1 MKRYFLLLILV
12 ALYFIGTAQPMPE
25 QPKNPGNPSLP
36 STGSVKGKILEAGSN
51 TPLEY
56 ANIIIYSQND
66 STFVAG
72 TTASVDGTFTIGPI
86 APGNYFVDAKFL
98 GYNHLRRY
106 DITINRQNPMID
118 LGVLELLPATENI
131 SEVTVTTKSK
141 AIAYEIDKKIVDP
154 AQFPAAADG
163 TAVDILANT
172 PSVSV
177 DIEGNVALRG
187 SSSFTVLIDG
197 RPTPF
202 ESAEALQQIP
212 ASSIR
217 NIEIITNPSAKFDP
231 DGNAGII
238 NINTKKSKL
247 DGVSGIINAMG
258 DTNGSLSGDLLLNY
272 RTGKFNFF
280 VGANLANR
288 RGGGNTESKT
298 TTTDTLTSEN
308 SSWGE
313 GNRGRNSYSIKTG
326 FDFYIDDY
334 NTLTFTTN
342 VDSRKRFEQSTL
354 DFKES
359 NSTGY
364 LLESLTEN
372 NGENS
377 GENLAFSLDYRRI
390 FDNPGQELTAY
401 FYYEMGKG
409 EEYSFYNQY
418 DGNKQLLKGQKS
430 WEVGTGQQFRAKV
443 DYIHPFPGKKKL
455 ETGYQARIDRDNEWN
470 DVHWLT
476 ALPDSYQ
483 PGSSSPLYTDTKFS
497 RDIHALYAMFSNG
510 NSRWGYQLG
519 LRSEYTN
526 RVLTYSASPKDF
538 KINRP
543 DFFPT
548 AHFSF
553 NLPLEQQVIASYT
566 RRIERPRGFAL
577 EPFITYIDAYSVR
590 TGNPDILPEYIDS
603 YELGYQKQIKNGF
616 ISAEAYFRQTN
627 NKMERVQSVYQQNII
642 MGTVA
647 NVGTDYSVGV
657 ELMFNFKPVKWWTLN
672 LMGNLYNYRLDG
684 EYNGQDLET
693 SSNNWNSRL
702 NNTFLLGKNTRF
714 QVDAMYNSPTVSAQ
728 GRREGFLFT
737 NVAIRQDFFNNQM
750 SATLGVRDVLNTAK
764 FEFSS
769 EGPGFSSY
777 RKFDMKSPVVS
788 LTLSYRLNNYKTE
801 RKTGE
806 NGLNGGSNDMD
817 MEGGGEM

>member
-1 MKRYFLLLILV
+1 MKRYFLLFFLV
-12 ALYFIGTAQPMPE
+12 ALYFAGMAQPMPD
-25 QPKNPGNPSLP
+25 KGTNPGSPSLP

-72 TTASVDGTFTIGPI
+72 TTASVDGTFSIGPI
-86 APGNYFVDAKFL
+86 APGKYFVDAKFL

-106 DITINRQNPMID
+106 DIMINRQTPMVD
-118 LGVLELLPATENI
+118 LGILELLPATENI
-131 SEVTVTTKSK
+131 TEVTVTTKSK
-141 AIAYEIDKKIVDP
+141 AIAYEIDKKVIDP
-154 AQFPAAADG
+154 SQFPAAADG

-247 DGVSGIINAMG
+247 DGISGMVNAMG
-258 DTNGSLSGDLLLNY
+258 DSNESLSGDLLLNY

-288 RGGGNTESKT
+288 KGGGTTESKT
-298 TTTDTLTSEN
+298 STTDTLTSET

-313 GNRGRNSYSIKTG
+313 GNRGRNSYSVKTG
-326 FDFYIDDY
+326 FDYFINDY

-342 VDSRKRFEQSTL
+342 VDSRKRYEQSTL
-354 DFKES
+354 NFRES
-359 NSTGY
+359 NTSGY

-372 NGENS
+372 SGENS
-377 GENLAFSLDYRRI
+377 GENLAFSLDYKMI
-390 FDNPGQELTAY
+390 TDKPGQELTAY
-401 FYYEMGKG
+401 LYYETGNG
-409 EEYSFYNQY
+409 EEFSFYNQY
-418 DGNKQLLKGQKS
+418 EGNKELLKGQKS
-430 WEVGTGQQFRAKV
+430 WEVGTEQQFRAKV
-443 DYIHPFPGKKKL
+443 DYIHPFSGKKKL

-470 DVHWLT
+470 DVHWFT
-476 ALPDSYQ
+476 TLPDSYQ
-483 PGSSSPLYTDTKFS
+483 PGPESPRYTDTEFS

-526 RVLTYSASPKDF
+526 RVLTYSASPEDF
-538 KINRP
+538 KINRL

-553 NLPLEQQVIASYT
+553 NLPLQQQLTASYT
-566 RRIERPRGFAL
+566 RRIERPQGFAL
-577 EPFITYIDAYSVR
+577 EPFITYIDAYTVR

-603 YELGYQKQIKNGF
+603 YELGYQKQISKGF

-647 NVGTDYSVGV
+647 NVGTDYALGV
-657 ELMFNFKPVKWWTLN
+657 ELMFNFKPAKWWTLN
-672 LMGNLYNYRLDG
+672 LMGNVYNYHLEG
-684 EYNGQDLET
+684 EYKGQDLET

-702 NNTFLLGKNTRF
+702 NNTFLLGKNTRI

-737 NVAIRQDFFNNQM
+737 NVALRQDFFNNKL

-764 FEFSS
+764 FEFTS

-788 LTLSYRLNNYKTE
+788 LTLAYRLNNYKAE
-801 RKTGE
+801 RKNGE
-806 NGLNGGSNDMD
+806 NGMKGGNSDMD